1 MNVNSLGFSG
11 SFLAK
16 NEGDERVSWMT
27 YRAAFLSER
36 SWPPFRIEECCK
48 LMLGVHSLL

>member
-16 NEGDERVSWMT
+16 NEGGLGRELLVVELLSYLKEVGPLSILKRV
-27 YRAAFLSER
+27 
-36 SWPPFRIEECCK
+36 
-48 LMLGVHSLL
+48 VN